1 MCLELFQL
9 IIKCLL
15 MGGGKW
21 VRVQLG
27 SMEKFGIILIPL
39 SEIYA
44 IYKLIEFFLPVIT
57 TGFDR

>member
-1 MCLELFQL
+1 
-9 IIKCLL
+9 
-15 MGGGKW
+15 MGEGKW